1 MATNSYQ
8 VLWRTC
14 HMDPEQRQWW
24 RQLREVSPSFNSALW
39 RLFREGGKKNYCLG
53 NMFYM
58 SVHVACHVKKYH
70 LKIHV
75 AVHTVS
81 GTCNNLLLTFCLPS
95 VLFYCFLTTTFIV
108 PDQQGFNFWNT
119 HQRLWSG
126 NTAVSLHSSPLG
138 TFCNSLWNVPSS
150 EEWWDMVVF
159 AVYSNCYM

>member
-14 HMDPEQRQWW
+14 HMDPEQWQWW

-58 SVHVACHVKKYH
+58 SVYVACHVKKYH

-95 VLFYCFLTTTFIV
+95 VLFYCFLTTTLIV
-108 PDQQGFNFWNT
+108 PNRGSTFEIRIRDCSLGIQLSLLT
-119 HQRLWSG
+119 H
-126 NTAVSLHSSPLG
+126 HH
-138 TFCNSLWNVPSS
+138 
-150 EEWWDMVVF
+150 
-159 AVYSNCYM
+159 